1 MDKSDSRLHCEQIE
15 KLMKSGRYNDA
26 VYLVDK
32 VDWRKEDDIKRL
44 IQAAEAYRRTR
55 RYDDAVNIL
64 KMAHNKKP
72 NNKKIVYLLC
82 ETYFESKDVVTAQ
95 VYLDRYQSMTDKSDW
110 HYDALKYKRA
120 LAYDLPVMEKI
131 DILVELKKKEP
142 AAEQF
147 RFELAKLYN
156 QARQYAE
163 CAAECDEL
171 VLLFGDDGKYARK
184 ALELKK
190 GCVPL
195 TDEQEALLRRLSL
208 GINNREET
216 GNSNNVKL
224 MNTMDMSALNLESS
238 LARDIQTLKSEDG
251 VPVQK
256 KKKPEFHTKSL
267 EQTVPPSSQEVFF
280 SDKTSDI
287 SFTQYDMPQS
297 DPDMHEVKPPK
308 RERNSELEKM
318 GDHLYSEP
326 DGQIAFNDMAFD
338 DEDPSQVPG
347 QITMDDL
354 LSDWSKIKERN
365 TENLRKSIHADVV
378 EQTGKIFEKKK
389 EETAEEETEEEP
401 GSIWKEVADL
411 QDEFSDVSEE
421 SLATIISEAKSEF
434 SEENE
439 EALTETEGVTKEET
453 LEEIPGEAAE
463 DSFEEKP
470 EEAEEEAEEEIPA
483 EADEEI
489 AEEAAEDIA
498 DEDTIEEA
506 AEEEE
511 SEEEPEESDTIPF
524 TEDIS
529 EEAAAINSE
538 PSADATKVIPEIKEE
553 MLSKSRDEEDEED
566 EEESEAEEGEES
578 EDKED
583 SYDEE
588 EDEKEEEG
596 IKDLSPEE
604 RKLFSQFL
612 HPRSMRTQIA
622 NALENISLAAYVG
635 NVIITTDNTE
645 SGFAL
650 AKAIVKFVKFADV
663 NFSGAMSRISAV
675 DFNVKNVAEILDRLN
690 NGALVITDANRLSNN
705 ALIKLT
711 QGINQEER
719 GILIFLVDTRAEIK
733 KLVNRQR
740 TLTDY
745 FNIKIDVI
753 AMSEAAL
760 VDYGMKYAN
769 NLGYSI
775 DDGFANMAFH
785 KRVREA
791 QAGNHTVTIA
801 EVKGIVDEAIENNKK
816 RRISNVFRK
825 MSKNYVDENGMVM
838 LREKDFD

>member
-15 KLMKSGRYNDA
+15 KLMKAGRYNDA

-32 VDWRKEDDIKRL
+32 VDWRKEEDIKRL

-95 VYLDRYQSMTDKSDW
+95 VYLDRYQSMTDRSDW

-120 LAYDLPVMEKI
+120 LAYDLPVTEKI

-147 RFELAKLYN
+147 RYELAKLYN

-171 VLLFGDDGKYARK
+171 ILLFGEDGKYAK
-184 ALELKK
+184 KSLELKRS
-190 GCVPL
+190 CVPL
-195 TDEQEALLRRLSL
+195 TEEQELLLRKLSL
-208 GINNREET
+208 GINDQET
-216 GNSNNVKL
+216 SENTGNVKL
-224 MNTMDMSALNLESS
+224 MNTMDMSALNLQNS
-238 LARDIQTLKSEDG
+238 LAKDIQTLKSEDD
-251 VPVQK
+251 VPVRRK
-256 KKKPEFHTKSL
+256 RPEFNTKSL
-267 EQTVPPSSQEVFF
+267 EQTVPPSTQEVFF
-280 SDKTSDI
+280 SDKTADI
-287 SFTQYDMPQS
+287 SFTQYDLPKSS
-297 DPDMHEVKPPK
+297 DPDMKEVKPPK
-308 RERNSELEKM
+308 KKRNPELEKM
-318 GDHLYSEP
+318 GESLYSDE
-326 DGQIAFNDMAFD
+326 DGQISFTDTSFD
-338 DEDPSQVPG
+338 DVEDDNIPG

-365 TENLRKSIHADVV
+365 TQNLRKSIHEDFV
-378 EQTGKIFEKKK
+378 ESTGKIFEKKK
-389 EETAEEETEEEP
+389 ETEEEPEEEP

-411 QDEFSDVSEE
+411 EDEFSEMSQE
-421 SLATIISEAKSEF
+421 SIDAMISEAKSEMPEVEF
-434 SEENE
+434 DEKP
-439 EALTETEGVTKEET
+439 ALEPEKEEV
-453 LEEIPGEAAE
+453 EFAE
-463 DSFEEKP
+463 LS
-470 EEAEEEAEEEIPA
+470 EEEAVEAVENTAEEPEA
-483 EADEEI
+483 LAAEEADEI
-489 AEEAAEDIA
+489 AE
-498 DEDTIEEA
+498 EEA
-506 AEEEE
+506 AEESDVLEF
-511 SEEEPEESDTIPF
+511 SEEVVDAEEEVVASPEETVDG
-524 TEDIS
+524 
-529 EEAAAINSE
+529 
-538 PSADATKVIPEIKEE
+538 ATKIIPEIKEE
-553 MLSKSRDEEDEED
+553 MLAAPVREEKTAEAEK
-566 EEESEAEEGEES
+566 EVSEEAEETEE
-578 EDKED
+578 EAEKED
-583 SYDEE
+583 TYDEE
-588 EDEKEEEG
+588 EDEKETEG
-596 IKDLSPEE
+596 VKDLSPEE

-635 NVIITTDNTE
+635 NVLITTDNTE

-650 AKAIVKFVKFADV
+650 AKSIVKFVKFADV
-663 NFSGAMSRISAV
+663 NFSGAMSRIDAT
-675 DFNVKNVAEILDRLN
+675 DFNVKNIPEIFDRLN
-690 NGALVITDANRLSNN
+690 NGALVITDANKLSNN
-705 ALIKLT
+705 ALIKMT

-791 QAGNHTVTIA
+791 QAGNHSVTIA
-801 EVKGIVDEAIENNKK
+801 EVKEIVDEAIENNKK
-816 RRISNVFRK
+816 RRVSNLFRK
-825 MSKNYVDENGMVM
+825 MSNNLIDENGMVM

>member
-15 KLMKSGRYNDA
+15 KLMKAGRYNDA

-32 VDWRKEDDIKRL
+32 VDWRKEEDIKRL

-95 VYLDRYQSMTDKSDW
+95 VYLDRYQSMTDRSDW

-120 LAYDLPVMEKI
+120 LAYDLPVTEKI
-131 DILVELKKKEP
+131 DILVDLKKKEP

-147 RFELAKLYN
+147 RYELAKLYN

-171 VLLFGDDGKYARK
+171 VLLFGDDGKYAK
-184 ALELKK
+184 KSLELKRS
-190 GCVPL
+190 CVPL
-195 TDEQEALLRRLSL
+195 TEEQELLLRKLSL
-208 GINNREET
+208 GIGDGESSESS
-216 GNSNNVKL
+216 GNVKL
-224 MNTMDMSALNLESS
+224 MNTMDMSALNLQNN
-238 LARDIQTLKSEDG
+238 LAKDIQTLKSEDD
-251 VPVQK
+251 VPVRRK
-256 KKKPEFHTKSL
+256 RPEFNTKSL
-267 EQTVPPSSQEVFF
+267 EQTVPPSMQEVFF
-280 SDKTSDI
+280 SDKTADI
-287 SFTQYDMPQS
+287 SFTQYDMPTS
-297 DPDMHEVKPPK
+297 ADPDMKEVKPPK
-308 RERNSELEKM
+308 KKRNPELEKM
-318 GDHLYSEP
+318 GDRLYKDE
-326 DGQIAFNDMAFD
+326 DGQVSFSDASFD
-338 DEDPSQVPG
+338 DYEDETIPG

-365 TENLRKSIHADVV
+365 TQNLRKSIHEDFI
-378 EQTGKIFEKKK
+378 ESTGKIFEKKK
-389 EETAEEETEEEP
+389 EVEEEPEEEP

-411 QDEFSDVSEE
+411 DDEFAEMSQESIEE
-421 SLATIISEAKSEF
+421 MISEAKSEMPEVILNEKPA
-434 SEENE
+434 EEPETDEPEFAEIEAE
-439 EALTETEGVTKEET
+439 EAVAAVVEE
-453 LEEIPGEAAE
+453 A
-463 DSFEEKP
+463 S
-470 EEAEEEAEEEIPA
+470 EEAEEVVDETAEEAEEVAEGDEI
-483 EADEEI
+483 EFSEEVV
-489 AEEAAEDIA
+489 D
-498 DEDTIEEA
+498 
-506 AEEEE
+506 AEEEVVA
-511 SEEEPEESDTIPF
+511 SPEETVDG
-524 TEDIS
+524 
-529 EEAAAINSE
+529 
-538 PSADATKVIPEIKEE
+538 ATKIIPEIKEE
-553 MLSKSRDEEDEED
+553 MLAAPVQEEKAAKAEKEEVS
-566 EEESEAEEGEES
+566 EEAEEETE
-578 EDKED
+578 KED
-583 SYDEE
+583 TYDEE
-588 EDEKEEEG
+588 EDEKETEG
-596 IKDLSPEE
+596 VKDLSPEE

-635 NVIITTDNTE
+635 NVLITTDNTE

-650 AKAIVKFVKFADV
+650 AKSIVKFVKFADV
-663 NFSGAMSRISAV
+663 NFSGAMSRIDAT
-675 DFNVKNVAEILDRLN
+675 DFNVKNIPEILDRLN
-690 NGALVITDANRLSNN
+690 NGALVITDANKLSNN

-791 QAGNHTVTIA
+791 QAGNHSVTIA
-801 EVKGIVDEAIENNKK
+801 EVKEIVDEAIENNKK
-816 RRISNVFRK
+816 RRVSNLFRK
-825 MSKNYVDENGMVM
+825 MSNNLIDENGMVM

>member
-15 KLMKSGRYNDA
+15 KLMKAGRYNDA

-32 VDWRKEDDIKRL
+32 VDWRKEEDIKRL

-95 VYLDRYQSMTDKSDW
+95 VYLDRYQSMTDRSDW

-120 LAYDLPVMEKI
+120 LAYDLPVTEKI
-131 DILVELKKKEP
+131 DILVDLKKKEP

-147 RFELAKLYN
+147 RYELAKLYN

-171 VLLFGDDGKYARK
+171 VLLFGDDGKYAK
-184 ALELKK
+184 KSLELKRS
-190 GCVPL
+190 CVPL
-195 TDEQEALLRRLSL
+195 TEEQELLLRKLSL
-208 GINNREET
+208 GINDQET
-216 GNSNNVKL
+216 TENTGNVKL
-224 MNTMDMSALNLESS
+224 MNTMDMSALNLQNS
-238 LARDIQTLKSEDG
+238 LAKDIQTLKSEDD
-251 VPVQK
+251 VPVRRK
-256 KKKPEFHTKSL
+256 RPEFNTKSL
-267 EQTVPPSSQEVFF
+267 EQTVPPSTQEVFF
-280 SDKTSDI
+280 SDKTADI
-287 SFTQYDMPQS
+287 SFTQYDLPKSS
-297 DPDMHEVKPPK
+297 DPDMKEVKPPK
-308 RERNSELEKM
+308 KKRNPELEKM
-318 GDHLYSEP
+318 GDHLYSDE
-326 DGQIAFNDMAFD
+326 DGQVSFTDASFD
-338 DEDPSQVPG
+338 DIEDDNIPG

-354 LSDWSKIKERN
+354 LSDWSKIKEKN
-365 TENLRKSIHADVV
+365 TQNLRKSIHEDFV
-378 EQTGKIFEKKK
+378 ESTGKIFEKKK
-389 EETAEEETEEEP
+389 EVEEEPEEEP

-411 QDEFSDVSEE
+411 EDEFSEMSQE
-421 SLATIISEAKSEF
+421 SIEAMISEAKSEMPEVEF
-434 SEENE
+434 DEKPAIEPETDEPEFEEINAE
-439 EALTETEGVTKEET
+439 EAAQAVGETAET
-453 LEEIPGEAAE
+453 AEATEAA
-463 DSFEEKP
+463 
-470 EEAEEEAEEEIPA
+470 
-483 EADEEI
+483 EEI
-489 AEEAAEDIA
+489 AEEAAEETEEVA
-498 DEDTIEEA
+498 EEA
-506 AEEEE
+506 AEESDVLEF
-511 SEEEPEESDTIPF
+511 SEEVVDEEEEIVASPEETVDG
-524 TEDIS
+524 
-529 EEAAAINSE
+529 
-538 PSADATKVIPEIKEE
+538 ATKIIPEIKEE
-553 MLSKSRDEEDEED
+553 MLASAKEEKAEKAVEETS
-566 EEESEAEEGEES
+566 EEETE
-578 EDKED
+578 KED

-588 EDEKEEEG
+588 EDEKETEG
-596 IKDLSPEE
+596 VKDLSPEE

-635 NVIITTDNTE
+635 NVLITTDNTE

-650 AKAIVKFVKFADV
+650 AKSIVKFVKFADV
-663 NFSGAMSRISAV
+663 NFSGAMSRIDAT
-675 DFNVKNVAEILDRLN
+675 DFNVKNIPEILDRLN
-690 NGALVITDANRLSNN
+690 NGALVITDANKLSNN

-745 FNIKIDVI
+745 FNIKIDII

-791 QAGNHTVTIA
+791 QAGNHSVTIA
-801 EVKGIVDEAIENNKK
+801 EVKEIVDEAIEYNKK
-816 RRISNVFRK
+816 RRVSNLFRK
-825 MSKNYVDENGMVM
+825 MSNNLIDENGMIM

>member
-15 KLMKSGRYNDA
+15 KLMKAGRYNDA

-32 VDWRKEDDIKRL
+32 VDWRKEEDIKRL

-95 VYLDRYQSMTDKSDW
+95 VYLDRYQSMTDRSDW

-120 LAYDLPVMEKI
+120 LAYDLPVTEKI

-147 RFELAKLYN
+147 RYELAKLYN

-171 VLLFGDDGKYARK
+171 VLLFGDDGKYAK
-184 ALELKK
+184 KSLELKRS
-190 GCVPL
+190 CVPL
-195 TDEQEALLRRLSL
+195 TEEQELLLRKLSL
-208 GINNREET
+208 GINDQET
-216 GNSNNVKL
+216 TENTGNVKL
-224 MNTMDMSALNLESS
+224 MNTMDMSALNLQNS
-238 LARDIQTLKSEDG
+238 LAKDIQTLKSEDD
-251 VPVQK
+251 VPVRRK
-256 KKKPEFHTKSL
+256 RPEFNTKSL
-267 EQTVPPSSQEVFF
+267 EQTVPPSTQEVFF
-280 SDKTSDI
+280 SDKTADI
-287 SFTQYDMPQS
+287 SFTQYDLPKSS
-297 DPDMHEVKPPK
+297 DPDMKEVKPPK
-308 RERNSELEKM
+308 KKRNPELEKM
-318 GDHLYSEP
+318 GDHLYSDE
-326 DGQIAFNDMAFD
+326 DGQVSFTDASFD
-338 DEDPSQVPG
+338 DIEDDNIPG

-354 LSDWSKIKERN
+354 LSDWSKIKEKN
-365 TENLRKSIHADVV
+365 TQNLRKSIHEDFV
-378 EQTGKIFEKKK
+378 ESTGKIFEKKK
-389 EETAEEETEEEP
+389 EVEEEPEEEP

-411 QDEFSDVSEE
+411 EDEFSEMSQE
-421 SLATIISEAKSEF
+421 SIEAMISEAKSEMPEVEF
-434 SEENE
+434 DEKPAIEP
-439 EALTETEGVTKEET
+439 ETEESETEEPEFAELNAEDAVIEAVEET
-453 LEEIPGEAAE
+453 A
-463 DSFEEKP
+463 
-470 EEAEEEAEEEIPA
+470 EAEEVAESAEEVE
-483 EADEEI
+483 EATEEAEEI
-489 AEEAAEDIA
+489 AEEVAE
-498 DEDTIEEA
+498 EEA
-506 AEEEE
+506 AEESDVLEFTEE
-511 SEEEPEESDTIPF
+511 VVDEEEEIAASPEESVDG
-524 TEDIS
+524 
-529 EEAAAINSE
+529 
-538 PSADATKVIPEIKEE
+538 ATKVIPEIKEE
-553 MLSKSRDEEDEED
+553 MLTTPAKEEKAETTEEETSEED
-566 EEESEAEEGEES
+566 SE
-578 EDKED
+578 KED

-588 EDEKEEEG
+588 EDEKETEG
-596 IKDLSPEE
+596 VKDLSPEE

-635 NVIITTDNTE
+635 NVLITTDNTE

-650 AKAIVKFVKFADV
+650 AKSIVKFVKFADV
-663 NFSGAMSRISAV
+663 NFSGAMSRIDAT
-675 DFNVKNVAEILDRLN
+675 DFNVKNIPEIFDRLN
-690 NGALVITDANRLSNN
+690 NGALVITDANKLSNN

-745 FNIKIDVI
+745 FNIKIDII

-791 QAGNHTVTIA
+791 QAGNHSVTIA
-801 EVKGIVDEAIENNKK
+801 EVKEIVDEAIENNKK
-816 RRISNVFRK
+816 RRVSNLFRK
-825 MSKNYVDENGMVM
+825 MSNNLIDENGMIM

>member
-15 KLMKSGRYNDA
+15 KLMKAGRYNDA

-32 VDWRKEDDIKRL
+32 VDWRKEEDIKRL

-95 VYLDRYQSMTDKSDW
+95 VYLDRYQSMTDRSDW

-120 LAYDLPVMEKI
+120 LAYDLPVTEKI
-131 DILVELKKKEP
+131 DILVDLKKKEP

-147 RFELAKLYN
+147 RYELAKLYN

-171 VLLFGDDGKYARK
+171 ILLFGDDGKYAK
-184 ALELKK
+184 KSLELKRS
-190 GCVPL
+190 CVPL
-195 TDEQEALLRRLSL
+195 TEEQELLLRKLSL
-208 GINNREET
+208 GINDGEASDSS
-216 GNSNNVKL
+216 GNVKL
-224 MNTMDMSALNLESS
+224 MNTMDMSALNLQNN
-238 LARDIQTLKSEDG
+238 LAKDIQTLKSEDD
-251 VPVQK
+251 VPVRRK
-256 KKKPEFHTKSL
+256 RPEFNTKSL
-267 EQTVPPSSQEVFF
+267 EQTVPPSTQEVFF
-280 SDKTSDI
+280 SDKTADI
-287 SFTQYDMPQS
+287 SFTQYDLPKSS
-297 DPDMHEVKPPK
+297 DPDMQEVKPPK
-308 RERNSELEKM
+308 KRNPELEKM
-318 GDHLYSEP
+318 GDRLYKDE
-326 DGQIAFNDMAFD
+326 DGQVSFTDASYD
-338 DEDPSQVPG
+338 DFEDDKVPG

-365 TENLRKSIHADVV
+365 TQNLRKSIHEDFV
-378 EQTGKIFEKKK
+378 ESTGKIFEKKK
-389 EETAEEETEEEP
+389 EEAEEEAEEEP

-411 QDEFSDVSEE
+411 EDEFSEMSQESIEE
-421 SLATIISEAKSEF
+421 MISEAKSEMPEVILNEKPAYEPETEVPEF
-434 SEENE
+434 EEIEAE
-439 EALTETEGVTKEET
+439 EAVSAVAEESAAEA
-453 LEEIPGEAAE
+453 EEFFEEAAE
-463 DSFEEKP
+463 EYE
-470 EEAEEEAEEEIPA
+470 EEAEEEA
-483 EADEEI
+483 
-489 AEEAAEDIA
+489 
-498 DEDTIEEA
+498 
-506 AEEEE
+506 
-511 SEEEPEESDTIPF
+511 SPEEFAD
-524 TEDIS
+524 
-529 EEAAAINSE
+529 
-538 PSADATKVIPEIKEE
+538 DATKVIPEIKEE
-553 MLSKSRDEEDEED
+553 MLAASVKEEKAAKAVKE
-566 EEESEAEEGEES
+566 EAEEEADEEP
-578 EDKED
+578 EKED
-583 SYDEE
+583 TYDEE
-588 EDEKEEEG
+588 EDEKEAEG
-596 IKDLSPEE
+596 VKDLSPEE

-635 NVIITTDNTE
+635 NVLITTDNTE

-650 AKAIVKFVKFADV
+650 AKSIVKFVKFADV
-663 NFSGAMSRISAV
+663 NFSGAMSRIDAT
-675 DFNVKNVAEILDRLN
+675 DFNVKNIPEILNRLN
-690 NGALVITDANRLSNN
+690 NGALVITDANKLSNN

-745 FNIKIDVI
+745 FNIKIDII
-753 AMSEAAL
+753 AMSESAL

-791 QAGNHTVTIA
+791 QAGNHSVTIG
-801 EVKGIVDEAIENNKK
+801 EVKEIVDEAIENNKK
-816 RRISNVFRK
+816 RRVSNLFRK
-825 MSKNYVDENGMVM
+825 MSNNLIDENGMVM

>member
-15 KLMKSGRYNDA
+15 KLMKAGRYNDA

-95 VYLDRYQSMTDKSDW
+95 VYLDRYQSMTDRSDW

-120 LAYDLPVMEKI
+120 LAYDLPVTEKI
-131 DILVELKKKEP
+131 DILVDLKKKEP

-147 RFELAKLYN
+147 RYELAKLYH

-171 VLLFGDDGKYARK
+171 VLLFGDDGKYAK
-184 ALELKK
+184 KSLELKRS
-190 GCVPL
+190 CVPL
-195 TDEQEALLRRLSL
+195 TEEQELLLRKLSL
-208 GINNREET
+208 GLGEQET
-216 GNSNNVKL
+216 SENTGNVKL
-224 MNTMDMSALNLESS
+224 MNTMDMSALNLQNS
-238 LARDIQTLKSEDG
+238 LAKDIQTLKSEDD
-251 VPVQK
+251 VPVRRK
-256 KKKPEFHTKSL
+256 RPEFNTKSL
-267 EQTVPPSSQEVFF
+267 EQTVPPSTQEVFF
-280 SDKTSDI
+280 SDKTADI
-287 SFTQYDMPQS
+287 SFTQYDLPKSS
-297 DPDMHEVKPPK
+297 DPDMKEVKPPK
-308 RERNSELEKM
+308 KKRNPELEKM
-318 GDHLYSEP
+318 GESLYSDE
-326 DGQIAFNDMAFD
+326 DGQISFTDASFD
-338 DEDPSQVPG
+338 DAEDDNIPG

-365 TENLRKSIHADVV
+365 TQNLRKSIHEDFV
-378 EQTGKIFEKKK
+378 ESTGKIFEKKK
-389 EETAEEETEEEP
+389 EVEEEPEEEP

-411 QDEFSDVSEE
+411 EDEFSEMSQE
-421 SLATIISEAKSEF
+421 SIDAMISEAKSEMPEVEL
-434 SEENE
+434 SEKP
-439 EALTETEGVTKEET
+439 ALEPETEEPEFA
-453 LEEIPGEAAE
+453 EIN
-463 DSFEEKP
+463 
-470 EEAEEEAEEEIPA
+470 
-483 EADEEI
+483 
-489 AEEAAEDIA
+489 AEEAIEAVENVTEEPAAVTEEASETVDEIEEES
-498 DEDTIEEA
+498 EDTEA
-506 AEEEE
+506 AEEDVLEFNEE
-511 SEEEPEESDTIPF
+511 VVDAKEEIEASPEETVDG
-524 TEDIS
+524 
-529 EEAAAINSE
+529 
-538 PSADATKVIPEIKEE
+538 ATKVMPEIKAE
-553 MLSKSRDEEDEED
+553 MLAASQAEEKAEEVSEETS
-566 EEESEAEEGEES
+566 EEESE
-578 EDKED
+578 KED
-583 SYDEE
+583 TYDEE
-588 EDEKEEEG
+588 EDEKETEG
-596 IKDLSPEE
+596 VKDLSPEE

-635 NVIITTDNTE
+635 NVLITTDNTE

-663 NFSGAMSRISAV
+663 NFSGAMSRIDAT
-675 DFNVKNVAEILDRLN
+675 DFNVKNIPEIFDRLN
-690 NGALVITDANRLSNN
+690 NGALVITDANKLSNN
-705 ALIKLT
+705 ALIKMT

-791 QAGNHTVTIA
+791 QAGNHSVTIA
-801 EVKGIVDEAIENNKK
+801 EVKEIVDEAIENNKK
-816 RRISNVFRK
+816 RRVSNLFRK
-825 MSKNYVDENGMVM
+825 MSNNLIDENGMVM

>member
-15 KLMKSGRYNDA
+15 KFMRSGRYTDA
-26 VYLVDK
+26 VYLADK

-44 IQAAEAYRRTR
+44 IQAAEAYRRSR

-72 NNKKIVYLLC
+72 NNKKVVYLLC

-120 LAYDLPVMEKI
+120 LAYDLPVTEKI
-131 DILVELKKKEP
+131 DIIVDLKRKEP

-163 CAAECDEL
+163 CGAECDEL

-190 GCVPL
+190 SCIPL
-195 TDEQEALLRRLSL
+195 TAEQESLLRRLSL
-208 GINNREET
+208 GVRDDEENT
-216 GNSNNVKL
+216 GNGNVKI
-224 MNTMDMSALNLESS
+224 MNTMDMSTLNLESS
-238 LARDIQTLKSEDG
+238 LAKDIQTLKSEEDA
-251 VPVQK
+251 PVK
-256 KKKPEFHTKSL
+256 RKRKEFHTKSL
-267 EQTVPPSSQEVFF
+267 EQTIPPSTQEIFF
-280 SDKTSDI
+280 SDKTEDI
-287 SFTQYDMPQS
+287 SFTQYDISTSKAADIREVQS
-297 DPDMHEVKPPK
+297 PK
-308 RERNSELEKM
+308 KKRNPELEEM
-318 GDHLYSEP
+318 GEHLYSKS
-326 DGQIAFNDMAFD
+326 DGQISFSDTVI
-338 DEDPSQVPG
+338 DESEDKQAPG

-365 TENLRKSIHADVV
+365 TQNLRKSIHADVV

-389 EETAEEETEEEP
+389 EDTYEEPEEEP
-401 GSIWKEVADL
+401 GSIWKEVAELD
-411 QDEFSDVSEE
+411 DEFDEEEPETVEEVSEE
-421 SLATIISEAKSEF
+421 NIQSTISDTQDI
-434 SEENE
+434 
-439 EALTETEGVTKEET
+439 
-453 LEEIPGEAAE
+453 
-463 DSFEEKP
+463 
-470 EEAEEEAEEEIPA
+470 EEAEAVIE
-483 EADEEI
+483 DEE
-489 AEEAAEDIA
+489 
-498 DEDTIEEA
+498 TEEA
-506 AEEEE
+506 AEETEEENIEDTEEAEDIEDTEDVLNEEASDETATEEENLENSDFAGETKVIPDINEILEESDSDANENAENSDINNGQEENKENEE
-511 SEEEPEESDTIPF
+511 SEEGN
-524 TEDIS
+524 
-529 EEAAAINSE
+529 A
-538 PSADATKVIPEIKEE
+538 
-553 MLSKSRDEEDEED
+553 
-566 EEESEAEEGEES
+566 
-578 EDKED
+578 

-596 IKDLSPEE
+596 VKDLSPEE

-635 NVIITTDNTE
+635 NVIITTDNTD

-650 AKAIVKFVKFADV
+650 AKSIVKFVKFADV
-663 NFSGAMSRISAV
+663 NFSGAMSSISAN
-675 DFNVKNVAEILDRLN
+675 DFNNKNVIEVLDRLN
-690 NGALVITDANRLSNN
+690 NGALVITEANKLSNN

-719 GILIFLVDTRAEIK
+719 GILLFLIDSRAEIK

-745 FNIKIDVI
+745 FNIKIDII

-775 DDGFANMAFH
+775 DEGFANMAFH

-801 EVKGIVDEAIENNKK
+801 EVKEIVDEAIDNNKG
-816 RRISNVFRK
+816 RRVSNLFRK
-825 MSKNYVDENGMVM
+825 MSKNLSDENGMIM
-838 LREKDFD
+838 LREKDFE

>member
-1 MDKSDSRLHCEQIE
+1 MVVLDKSDSRLHCEQIE
-15 KLMKSGRYNDA
+15 KVMRAGRYTDA
-26 VYLVDK
+26 VYLADK
-32 VDWRKEDDIKRL
+32 VDWRKEEDIKRL
-44 IQAAEAYRRTR
+44 IQAAEAYRRSR

-72 NNKKIVYLLC
+72 NNKKVVYLLC

-120 LAYDLPVMEKI
+120 LAYDLPVTEKI
-131 DILVELKKKEP
+131 DILVELKRKEP

-163 CAAECDEL
+163 CGAECDEL
-171 VLLFGDDGKYARK
+171 ILLFGDDGKFAKK

-190 GCVPL
+190 TCLPL
-195 TDEQEALLRRLSL
+195 TSDQESLLRKLSL
-208 GINNREET
+208 GVRDDEGNT
-216 GNSNNVKL
+216 GNGNVKM
-224 MNTMDMSALNLESS
+224 MNTMDMSVLNLESS
-238 LARDIQTLKSEDG
+238 LAKDIQNLKSEED
-251 VPVQK
+251 VPVKRK
-256 KKKPEFHTKSL
+256 KAEFHTKSL
-267 EQTVPPSSQEVFF
+267 EQTIPPSTQEIFF
-280 SDKTSDI
+280 SDKTEDI
-287 SFTQYDMPQS
+287 SFTQYDIS
-297 DPDMHEVKPPK
+297 TSKAADIREVKSPVKKK
-308 RERNSELEKM
+308 RNPELEEM
-318 GDHLYSEP
+318 GEHLYSKS
-326 DGQIAFNDMAFD
+326 DGQISFSDTAV
-338 DEDPSQVPG
+338 DESEDKQAPG

-365 TENLRKSIHADVV
+365 TQNLKKSIHADVV

-389 EETAEEETEEEP
+389 EDTYEEPEEEP

-411 QDEFSDVSEE
+411 SDEFD
-421 SLATIISEAKSEF
+421 
-434 SEENE
+434 EEN
-439 EALTETEGVTKEET
+439 TE
-453 LEEIPGEAAE
+453 I
-463 DSFEEKP
+463 
-470 EEAEEEAEEEIPA
+470 EEEAAEIPA
-483 EADEEI
+483 EETVAEEVAEAAVTEEAEVIPESIEEI
-489 AEEAAEDIA
+489 L
-498 DEDTIEEA
+498 DTP
-506 AEEEE
+506 
-511 SEEEPEESDTIPF
+511 EEEPGAEE
-524 TEDIS
+524 TEEKA
-529 EEAAAINSE
+529 EEIE
-538 PSADATKVIPEIKEE
+538 GATKVIPD
-553 MLSKSRDEEDEED
+553 LSKEITEESASDVNESTEKSDITEGQEESK
-566 EEESEAEEGEES
+566 ETEESEEGS
-578 EDKED
+578 D

-596 IKDLSPEE
+596 VKDLSPEE

-635 NVIITTDNTE
+635 NVIITTDNAD

-650 AKAIVKFVKFADV
+650 AKSIVKFVKFADV
-663 NFSGAMSRISAV
+663 NFSGAMSSISAT
-675 DFNVKNVAEILDRLN
+675 DFNNKNVIDILDRLS
-690 NGALVITDANRLSNN
+690 NGALVITEANKLSNN

-719 GILIFLVDTRAEIK
+719 GILIFLIDSRAEIK
-733 KLVNRQR
+733 KLVSRQR

-775 DDGFANMAFH
+775 DEGFANMAFH

-801 EVKGIVDEAIENNKK
+801 EVKQIVDEAIDNNKG
-816 RRISNVFRK
+816 RRVSNLFRK
-825 MSKNYVDENGMVM
+825 MSKNLSDENGMIM
-838 LREKDFD
+838 LREKDFE

>member
-1 MDKSDSRLHCEQIE
+1 VVVLDKSDSRLHCEQIE
-15 KLMKSGRYNDA
+15 KLMKAGRYNDA

-95 VYLDRYQSMTDKSDW
+95 VYLDRYQSMTDRSDW

-120 LAYDLPVMEKI
+120 LAYDLPVTEKI
-131 DILVELKKKEP
+131 DILVDLKKKEP

-147 RFELAKLYN
+147 RYELAKLYN

-171 VLLFGDDGKYARK
+171 ILLFGDDGKYAK
-184 ALELKK
+184 KSLELKRS
-190 GCVPL
+190 CVPL
-195 TDEQEALLRRLSL
+195 TEEQELLLRKLSL
-208 GINNREET
+208 GIGEQET
-216 GNSNNVKL
+216 SGSAGNVKL
-224 MNTMDMSALNLESS
+224 MNTMDMSALNLQNS
-238 LARDIQTLKSEDG
+238 LAKDIQTLKSEDD
-251 VPVQK
+251 VPVRRK
-256 KKKPEFHTKSL
+256 RPEFNTKSL
-267 EQTVPPSSQEVFF
+267 EQTVPPSMQEIFF

-287 SFTQYDMPQS
+287 SFTQYDLPKSS
-297 DPDMHEVKPPK
+297 DPDMKEVKPPK
-308 RERNSELEKM
+308 KKRNPELEKM
-318 GDHLYSEP
+318 GESLYSDE
-326 DGQIAFNDMAFD
+326 DGQVSFTDASFD
-338 DEDPSQVPG
+338 DYEDDSIPG

-365 TENLRKSIHADVV
+365 TKNLRKSIHEDFV
-378 EQTGKIFEKKK
+378 ESTGKIFEKKK
-389 EETAEEETEEEP
+389 EVPEEVEEEP

-411 QDEFSDVSEE
+411 EDEFSEMSQESIEE
-421 SLATIISEAKSEF
+421 MISEAKSEMPEVEINEKPDLEPESEEVVFAELNVEEAPEEKAEEISDEEIVNDEAEVSEEGTEETVENDAFEF
-434 SEENE
+434 SEEVVDVE
-439 EALTETEGVTKEET
+439 EKIEASPEET
-453 LEEIPGEAAE
+453 VDG
-463 DSFEEKP
+463 
-470 EEAEEEAEEEIPA
+470 
-483 EADEEI
+483 
-489 AEEAAEDIA
+489 
-498 DEDTIEEA
+498 
-506 AEEEE
+506 
-511 SEEEPEESDTIPF
+511 
-524 TEDIS
+524 
-529 EEAAAINSE
+529 
-538 PSADATKVIPEIKEE
+538 ATKVMPEIKEE
-553 MLSKSRDEEDEED
+553 MLATPVKEENAAGAEKEVLEETEET
-566 EEESEAEEGEES
+566 EEEGA
-578 EDKED
+578 KED
-583 SYDEE
+583 TYDEE
-588 EDEKEEEG
+588 EDAKEAEG
-596 IKDLSPEE
+596 VKDLSPEE

-635 NVIITTDNTE
+635 NVLITTDNTE

-650 AKAIVKFVKFADV
+650 AKSIVKFVKFADV
-663 NFSGAMSRISAV
+663 NFSGAMSRIDAT
-675 DFNVKNVAEILDRLN
+675 DFNVKNIPEILDKLN
-690 NGALVITDANRLSNN
+690 NGALVITDANKLSNN

-791 QAGNHTVTIA
+791 QAGNHSVTIA
-801 EVKGIVDEAIENNKK
+801 EVKEIVDEAIENNKK
-816 RRISNVFRK
+816 RRVSNLFRK
-825 MSKNYVDENGMVM
+825 MSNNLIDENGMVM

>member
-1 MDKSDSRLHCEQIE
+1 LDKSDSRLHCEQIE
-15 KLMKSGRYNDA
+15 KLMKAGRYNDA

-95 VYLDRYQSMTDKSDW
+95 VYLDRYQSMTDRSDW

-120 LAYDLPVMEKI
+120 LAYDLPVTEKI
-131 DILVELKKKEP
+131 DILVDLKKKEP

-147 RFELAKLYN
+147 RYELAKLYN

-171 VLLFGDDGKYARK
+171 ILLFGDDGKYAK
-184 ALELKK
+184 KSLELKRS
-190 GCVPL
+190 CVPL
-195 TDEQEALLRRLSL
+195 TEEQELLLRKLSL
-208 GINNREET
+208 GIGEQET
-216 GNSNNVKL
+216 SGSAGNVKL
-224 MNTMDMSALNLESS
+224 MNTMDMSALNLQNS
-238 LARDIQTLKSEDG
+238 LAKDIQTLKSEDD
-251 VPVQK
+251 VPVRRK
-256 KKKPEFHTKSL
+256 RPEFNTKSL
-267 EQTVPPSSQEVFF
+267 EQTVPPSMQEIFF

-287 SFTQYDMPQS
+287 SFTQYDLPKSS
-297 DPDMHEVKPPK
+297 DPDMKEVKPPK
-308 RERNSELEKM
+308 KKRNPELEKM
-318 GDHLYSEP
+318 GESLYSDE
-326 DGQIAFNDMAFD
+326 DGQVSFTDASFD
-338 DEDPSQVPG
+338 DYEDDSIPG

-365 TENLRKSIHADVV
+365 TKNLRKSIHEDFV
-378 EQTGKIFEKKK
+378 ESTGKIFEKKK
-389 EETAEEETEEEP
+389 EVPEEVEEEP

-411 QDEFSDVSEE
+411 EDEFSEMSQESIEE
-421 SLATIISEAKSEF
+421 MISEAKSEMPEVEINEKPDLEPESEEVVFAELNVEEAPEEKAEEISDEEIVNDEAEVSEEGTEETVENDAFEF
-434 SEENE
+434 SEEVVDVE
-439 EALTETEGVTKEET
+439 EKIEASPEET
-453 LEEIPGEAAE
+453 VDG
-463 DSFEEKP
+463 
-470 EEAEEEAEEEIPA
+470 
-483 EADEEI
+483 
-489 AEEAAEDIA
+489 
-498 DEDTIEEA
+498 
-506 AEEEE
+506 
-511 SEEEPEESDTIPF
+511 
-524 TEDIS
+524 
-529 EEAAAINSE
+529 
-538 PSADATKVIPEIKEE
+538 ATKVMPEIKEE
-553 MLSKSRDEEDEED
+553 MLAAPVKEENAAGAEKEVLEETEET
-566 EEESEAEEGEES
+566 EEEGA
-578 EDKED
+578 KED
-583 SYDEE
+583 TYDEE
-588 EDEKEEEG
+588 EDAKEAEG
-596 IKDLSPEE
+596 VKDLSPEE

-635 NVIITTDNTE
+635 NVLITTDNTE

-650 AKAIVKFVKFADV
+650 AKSIVKFVKFADV
-663 NFSGAMSRISAV
+663 NFSGAMSRIDAT
-675 DFNVKNVAEILDRLN
+675 DFNVKNIPEILDKLN
-690 NGALVITDANRLSNN
+690 NGALVITDANKLSNN

-791 QAGNHTVTIA
+791 QAGNHSVTIA
-801 EVKGIVDEAIENNKK
+801 EVKEIVDEAIENNKK
-816 RRISNVFRK
+816 RRVSNLFRK
-825 MSKNYVDENGMVM
+825 MSNNLIDENGMVM

>member
-15 KLMKSGRYNDA
+15 KLMKAGRYNDA

-32 VDWRKEDDIKRL
+32 VDWRKEEDIKRL

-95 VYLDRYQSMTDKSDW
+95 VYLDRYQSMTDRSDW

-120 LAYDLPVMEKI
+120 LAYDLPVTEKI
-131 DILVELKKKEP
+131 DILVDLKKKEP

-147 RFELAKLYN
+147 RYELAKLYN

-171 VLLFGDDGKYARK
+171 VLLFGDDGKYAK
-184 ALELKK
+184 KSLELKRS
-190 GCVPL
+190 CVPL
-195 TDEQEALLRRLSL
+195 TEEQELLLRKLSL
-208 GINNREET
+208 GIGDGESSESS
-216 GNSNNVKL
+216 GNVKL
-224 MNTMDMSALNLESS
+224 MNTMDMSALNLQNN
-238 LARDIQTLKSEDG
+238 LAKDIQTLKSEDD
-251 VPVQK
+251 VPVRRK
-256 KKKPEFHTKSL
+256 RPEFNTKSL
-267 EQTVPPSSQEVFF
+267 EQTVPPSMQEVFF
-280 SDKTSDI
+280 SDKTADI
-287 SFTQYDMPQS
+287 SFTQYDMPTS
-297 DPDMHEVKPPK
+297 ADPDMKEVKPPK
-308 RERNSELEKM
+308 KKRNPELEKM
-318 GDHLYSEP
+318 GDRLYKDE
-326 DGQIAFNDMAFD
+326 DGQVSFSDASFD
-338 DEDPSQVPG
+338 DYEDDTIPG

-365 TENLRKSIHADVV
+365 TQNLRKSIHEDFI
-378 EQTGKIFEKKK
+378 ESTGKIFEKKK
-389 EETAEEETEEEP
+389 EVEEEPEEEP

-411 QDEFSDVSEE
+411 DDEFAEMSQESIEE
-421 SLATIISEAKSEF
+421 MISEAKSEMPEVILNEKPA
-434 SEENE
+434 EEPETDEPEFAEIEAE
-439 EALTETEGVTKEET
+439 EAVAAVVEES
-453 LEEIPGEAAE
+453 A
-463 DSFEEKP
+463 
-470 EEAEEEAEEEIPA
+470 EEAEEVVEETAEEAEEVA
-483 EADEEI
+483 EGEEVV
-489 AEEAAEDIA
+489 D
-498 DEDTIEEA
+498 

-511 SEEEPEESDTIPF
+511 IVASPEETVDG
-524 TEDIS
+524 
-529 EEAAAINSE
+529 
-538 PSADATKVIPEIKEE
+538 ATKVIPEIKEE
-553 MLSKSRDEEDEED
+553 MLAAPVKEEKAAKAEKEEVS
-566 EEESEAEEGEES
+566 EEAEEETE
-578 EDKED
+578 KED
-583 SYDEE
+583 TYDEE
-588 EDEKEEEG
+588 EDEKETEG
-596 IKDLSPEE
+596 VKDLSPEE

-635 NVIITTDNTE
+635 NVLITTDNTE

-650 AKAIVKFVKFADV
+650 AKSIVKFVKFADV
-663 NFSGAMSRISAV
+663 NFSGAMSRIDAT
-675 DFNVKNVAEILDRLN
+675 DFNVKNIPEILDRLN
-690 NGALVITDANRLSNN
+690 NGALVITDANKLSNN

-791 QAGNHTVTIA
+791 QAGNHSVTIA
-801 EVKGIVDEAIENNKK
+801 EVKEIVDEAIENNKK
-816 RRISNVFRK
+816 RRVSNLFRK
-825 MSKNYVDENGMVM
+825 MSNNLIDENGMVM

>member
-1 MDKSDSRLHCEQIE
+1 MVVLDKSDSRLHCEQIE
-15 KLMKSGRYNDA
+15 KFMRAGRYTDA
-26 VYLVDK
+26 VYLADK
-32 VDWRKEDDIKRL
+32 VDWRKEEDIKRL
-44 IQAAEAYRRTR
+44 IQAAEAYRRSR

-72 NNKKIVYLLC
+72 NNKKVVYLLC

-120 LAYDLPVMEKI
+120 LAYDLPVTEKI
-131 DILVELKKKEP
+131 DILVELKRKEP

-163 CAAECDEL
+163 CGAECDEL
-171 VLLFGDDGKYARK
+171 ILLFGDDGKFAKK

-190 GCVPL
+190 TCLPL
-195 TDEQEALLRRLSL
+195 TSDQESLLRKLNL
-208 GINNREET
+208 GVRDDEGNT
-216 GNSNNVKL
+216 GNGNVKM
-224 MNTMDMSALNLESS
+224 MNTMDMSVLNLESS
-238 LARDIQTLKSEDG
+238 LAKDIQNLKSEED
-251 VPVQK
+251 VPVKRK
-256 KKKPEFHTKSL
+256 KAEFHTKSL
-267 EQTVPPSSQEVFF
+267 EQTIPPSTQEIFF
-280 SDKTSDI
+280 SDKTEDI
-287 SFTQYDMPQS
+287 SFTQYDIS
-297 DPDMHEVKPPK
+297 TSKAADIREVKSPVKKK
-308 RERNSELEKM
+308 RNPELEEM
-318 GDHLYSEP
+318 GEHLYSKS
-326 DGQIAFNDMAFD
+326 DGQISFSDTAV
-338 DEDPSQVPG
+338 DESEDKQAPG

-365 TENLRKSIHADVV
+365 TQNLKKSIHADVV

-389 EETAEEETEEEP
+389 EDTYEEPEEEP

-411 QDEFSDVSEE
+411 SDEFD
-421 SLATIISEAKSEF
+421 
-434 SEENE
+434 EEN
-439 EALTETEGVTKEET
+439 TEIE
-453 LEEIPGEAAE
+453 
-463 DSFEEKP
+463 
-470 EEAEEEAEEEIPA
+470 
-483 EADEEI
+483 
-489 AEEAAEDIA
+489 EEAAEVPAEETVAEEVAEAAVTEEAEIIP
-498 DEDTIEEA
+498 ESIEEILDTP
-506 AEEEE
+506 
-511 SEEEPEESDTIPF
+511 EEEPEA
-524 TEDIS
+524 
-529 EEAAAINSE
+529 EEVKENAEEIE
-538 PSADATKVIPEIKEE
+538 GATKVIPD
-553 MLSKSRDEEDEED
+553 LSKEITEESASDVNESTEKSDITEGQEESK
-566 EEESEAEEGEES
+566 ETEESEEGS
-578 EDKED
+578 D

-596 IKDLSPEE
+596 VKDLSPEE

-635 NVIITTDNTE
+635 NVIITTDNAD

-650 AKAIVKFVKFADV
+650 AKSIVKFVKFADV
-663 NFSGAMSRISAV
+663 NFSGAMSSISAT
-675 DFNVKNVAEILDRLN
+675 DFNNKNVIDILDRLS
-690 NGALVITDANRLSNN
+690 NGALVITEANKLSNN

-719 GILIFLVDTRAEIK
+719 GILIFLIDSRAEIK
-733 KLVNRQR
+733 KLVSRQR

-775 DDGFANMAFH
+775 DEGFANMAFH

-801 EVKGIVDEAIENNKK
+801 EVKQIVDEAIDNNKG
-816 RRISNVFRK
+816 RRVSNLFRK
-825 MSKNYVDENGMVM
+825 MSKNLSDENGMIM
-838 LREKDFD
+838 LREKDFE

>member
-15 KLMKSGRYNDA
+15 RLMKAGRYNDA
-26 VYLVDK
+26 VFLVDK
-32 VDWRKEDDIKRL
+32 VDWRKEEDIKRL
-44 IQAAEAYRRTR
+44 TQAAEAYRRTR

-110 HYDALKYKRA
+110 HYDALKYKRS
-120 LAYDLPVMEKI
+120 LAYDLPVTEKI
-131 DILVELKKKEP
+131 DILVDLKRKEP

-171 VLLFGDDGKYARK
+171 ILLFGDDGKFARK
-184 ALELKK
+184 SLELKK
-190 GCVPL
+190 SCVPL
-195 TDEQEALLRRLSL
+195 TQEQETLLRKLSL
-208 GINNREET
+208 GDRGEERP
-216 GNSNNVKL
+216 GSGNVKI

-238 LARDIQTLKSEDG
+238 LAKDIQTLKSEEG
-251 VPVQK
+251 GAPVRRK
-256 KKKPEFHTKSL
+256 RPEFHTKSL
-267 EQTVPPSSQEVFF
+267 EQTIPPSTQEVFF
-280 SDKTSDI
+280 SDKTEDI
-287 SFTQYDMPQS
+287 SFTQYDLATS
-297 DPDMHEVKPPK
+297 KAADIREVRAPK
-308 RERNSELEKM
+308 KRNPELEEM
-318 GDHLYSEP
+318 GEHLYSKS
-326 DGQIAFNDMAFD
+326 DGQISFTDIEFDESD
-338 DEDPSQVPG
+338 DEQAPG

-365 TENLRKSIHADVV
+365 TQNLRKSIHADVV

-389 EETAEEETEEEP
+389 EDTYEEPEEEP

-411 QDEFSDVSEE
+411 DDEFAEETVEENVETEE
-421 SLATIISEAKSEF
+421 SATDLIPEDI
-434 SEENE
+434 EE
-439 EALTETEGVTKEET
+439 V
-453 LEEIPGEAAE
+453 LEEGGEQI
-463 DSFEEKP
+463 
-470 EEAEEEAEEEIPA
+470 EEEI
-483 EADEEI
+483 EQETDEEI
-489 AEEAAEDIA
+489 AEASEAASEDI
-498 DEDTIEEA
+498 
-506 AEEEE
+506 
-511 SEEEPEESDTIPF
+511 EEPETEESGENVNDSASESDITK
-524 TEDIS
+524 EQSDS
-529 EEAAAINSE
+529 DQNEKEEAS
-538 PSADATKVIPEIKEE
+538 
-553 MLSKSRDEEDEED
+553 
-566 EEESEAEEGEES
+566 
-578 EDKED
+578 

-588 EDEKEEEG
+588 EEKEHEG
-596 IKDLSPEE
+596 VKDLSPEE

-622 NALENISLAAYVG
+622 NALENISLASYVG

-650 AKAIVKFVKFADV
+650 AKSIVKFVKFADV
-663 NFSGAMSRISAV
+663 NFSGAMSSISAG
-675 DFNVKNVAEILDRLN
+675 DFNNKNIPEILDRLN
-690 NGALVITDANRLSNN
+690 NGALAITEANKLSNN

-719 GILIFLVDTRAEIK
+719 GILIFLIDSRAEIK
-733 KLVNRQR
+733 KLVSRQR

-745 FNIKIDVI
+745 FNIRIDII
-753 AMSEAAL
+753 AMSEASL

-775 DDGFANMAFH
+775 DEGFANMAFH

-801 EVKGIVDEAIENNKK
+801 EVKGIVDEAIDNNKK
-816 RRISNVFRK
+816 RTVSNLFRK
-825 MSKNYVDENGMVM
+825 ISKKMSDENGMIM
-838 LREKDFD
+838 LREKDFE

>member
-1 MDKSDSRLHCEQIE
+1 
-15 KLMKSGRYNDA
+15 MKAGRYNDA

-32 VDWRKEDDIKRL
+32 VDWRKEEDIKRL

-95 VYLDRYQSMTDKSDW
+95 VYLDRYQSMTDRSDW

-120 LAYDLPVMEKI
+120 LAYDLPVTEKI

-147 RFELAKLYN
+147 RYELAKLYN

-171 VLLFGDDGKYARK
+171 VLLFGDDGKYAK
-184 ALELKK
+184 KSLELKRS
-190 GCVPL
+190 CVPL
-195 TDEQEALLRRLSL
+195 TEEQELLLRKLSL
-208 GINNREET
+208 GIGDGESSESS
-216 GNSNNVKL
+216 GNVKL
-224 MNTMDMSALNLESS
+224 MNTMDMSALNLQNN
-238 LARDIQTLKSEDG
+238 LAKDIQTLKSEDD
-251 VPVQK
+251 VPVRRK
-256 KKKPEFHTKSL
+256 RPEFNTKSL
-267 EQTVPPSSQEVFF
+267 EQTVPPSMQEVFF
-280 SDKTSDI
+280 SDKTADI
-287 SFTQYDMPQS
+287 SFTQYDMPTS
-297 DPDMHEVKPPK
+297 ADPDMKEVKPPK
-308 RERNSELEKM
+308 KKRNPELEKM
-318 GDHLYSEP
+318 GDRLYKDE
-326 DGQIAFNDMAFD
+326 DGQVSFSDASFD
-338 DEDPSQVPG
+338 DYEDDTIPG

-365 TENLRKSIHADVV
+365 TQNLRKSIHEDFI
-378 EQTGKIFEKKK
+378 ESTGKIFEKKK
-389 EETAEEETEEEP
+389 EVEEEPEEEP

-411 QDEFSDVSEE
+411 DDEFAEMSQESIEE
-421 SLATIISEAKSEF
+421 MISEAKSEMPEVILNEKPA
-434 SEENE
+434 EEPETDEPEFAEIEAE
-439 EALTETEGVTKEET
+439 EAVAAVVEE
-453 LEEIPGEAAE
+453 A
-463 DSFEEKP
+463 S
-470 EEAEEEAEEEIPA
+470 EEAEEVVDETAEEAEEVAEGDEIEFSEEVVDA
-483 EADEEI
+483 GEEEI
-489 AEEAAEDIA
+489 VA
-498 DEDTIEEA
+498 
-506 AEEEE
+506 
-511 SEEEPEESDTIPF
+511 SPEET
-524 TEDIS
+524 
-529 EEAAAINSE
+529 ALG
-538 PSADATKVIPEIKEE
+538 ATKVIPEIKEE
-553 MLSKSRDEEDEED
+553 MLAAPVKEEKVAKAEKEEVSEET
-566 EEESEAEEGEES
+566 EEEPE
-578 EDKED
+578 KED
-583 SYDEE
+583 TYDEE
-588 EDEKEEEG
+588 EDEKETEG
-596 IKDLSPEE
+596 VKDLSPEE

-635 NVIITTDNTE
+635 NVLITTDNTE

-650 AKAIVKFVKFADV
+650 AKSIVKFVKFADV
-663 NFSGAMSRISAV
+663 NFSGAMSRIDAT
-675 DFNVKNVAEILDRLN
+675 DFNVKNIPEILDRLN
-690 NGALVITDANRLSNN
+690 NGALVITDANKLSNN

-745 FNIKIDVI
+745 FNIKINVI

-791 QAGNHTVTIA
+791 QAGNHSVTIA
-801 EVKGIVDEAIENNKK
+801 EVKEIVDEAIENNKK
-816 RRISNVFRK
+816 RRVSNLFRK
-825 MSKNYVDENGMVM
+825 MSNNLIDENGMVM

>member
-15 KLMKSGRYNDA
+15 KFMKAGRYTDA
-26 VYLVDK
+26 VYLADK
-32 VDWRKEDDIKRL
+32 VDWRKEEDIKRL
-44 IQAAEAYRRTR
+44 IQAAEAYRRSR

-72 NNKKIVYLLC
+72 NNKKVVYLLC
-82 ETYFESKDVVTAQ
+82 ETYFESKDVVKAQ

-120 LAYDLPVMEKI
+120 LAYDLPVTEKI
-131 DILVELKKKEP
+131 DILVDLKRKEP

-163 CAAECDEL
+163 CGAECDEL
-171 VLLFGDDGKYARK
+171 VLLFGDDGKYAKK

-190 GCVPL
+190 TCIPL
-195 TDEQEALLRRLSL
+195 TGEQEALLRKLSL
-208 GINNREET
+208 GVRDEEENT
-216 GNSNNVKL
+216 GNGNVKI

-238 LARDIQTLKSEDG
+238 LAKDIQSLKSEEDT
-251 VPVQK
+251 PVK
-256 KKKPEFHTKSL
+256 KKRKEFHTKSL
-267 EQTVPPSSQEVFF
+267 EQTIPPSTQEIFF
-280 SDKTSDI
+280 SDKTEDI
-287 SFTQYDMPQS
+287 SFTQYDISTSKAADIREVQS
-297 DPDMHEVKPPK
+297 PK
-308 RERNSELEKM
+308 KKRNPELEEM
-318 GDHLYSEP
+318 GEHLYSKS
-326 DGQIAFNDMAFD
+326 DGQISFSDTAI
-338 DEDPSQVPG
+338 DEPEDKQAPG

-365 TENLRKSIHADVV
+365 TQNLKKSIHADVV

-389 EETAEEETEEEP
+389 EDTYEEPEEEP

-411 QDEFSDVSEE
+411 SDEFDEE
-421 SLATIISEAKSEF
+421 EPAA
-434 SEENE
+434 
-439 EALTETEGVTKEET
+439 VEET
-453 LEEIPGEAAE
+453 V
-463 DSFEEKP
+463 
-470 EEAEEEAEEEIPA
+470 
-483 EADEEI
+483 EEI
-489 AEEAAEDIA
+489 AEEIKEAENVTEENEVQEA
-498 DEDTIEEA
+498 ETPVED
-506 AEEEE
+506 AEETDEALMQEIQAVEEEKEEEEIQEISGETKVIPDIDEILDESSSNTNENTEKSDITNGQEDSKENEE
-511 SEEEPEESDTIPF
+511 SEEEG
-524 TEDIS
+524 
-529 EEAAAINSE
+529 
-538 PSADATKVIPEIKEE
+538 SA
-553 MLSKSRDEEDEED
+553 
-566 EEESEAEEGEES
+566 
-578 EDKED
+578 

-596 IKDLSPEE
+596 VKDLSPEE

-635 NVIITTDNTE
+635 NVIITTDNTD

-650 AKAIVKFVKFADV
+650 AKSIVKFVKFADV
-663 NFSGAMSRISAV
+663 NFSGAMSSISAS
-675 DFNVKNVAEILDRLN
+675 DFNNKNIIEVLDRLS
-690 NGALVITDANRLSNN
+690 NGALVITEANKLSNN

-719 GILIFLVDTRAEIK
+719 GILIFLIDSRAEIK
-733 KLVNRQR
+733 KLVSRQR

-745 FNIKIDVI
+745 FNIKIDII

-775 DDGFANMAFH
+775 DEGFANMAFH

-801 EVKGIVDEAIENNKK
+801 EVKEIVDEAIDNNKG
-816 RRISNVFRK
+816 RRVSNLFRK
-825 MSKNYVDENGMVM
+825 MSKNLSDENGMIM
-838 LREKDFD
+838 LREKDFE

>member
-15 KLMKSGRYNDA
+15 KLMKAGRYNDA

-32 VDWRKEDDIKRL
+32 VDWRKEEDIKRL

-95 VYLDRYQSMTDKSDW
+95 VYLDRYQSMTDRSDW

-120 LAYDLPVMEKI
+120 LAYDLPVTEKI
-131 DILVELKKKEP
+131 DILVDLKKKEP

-147 RFELAKLYN
+147 RYELAKLYN

-171 VLLFGDDGKYARK
+171 VLLFGDDGKYAK
-184 ALELKK
+184 KSLELKRS
-190 GCVPL
+190 CVPL
-195 TDEQEALLRRLSL
+195 TEEQELLLRKLSL
-208 GINNREET
+208 GIGDGESSESS
-216 GNSNNVKL
+216 GNVKL
-224 MNTMDMSALNLESS
+224 MNTMDMSALNLQNN
-238 LARDIQTLKSEDG
+238 LAKDIQTLKSEDD
-251 VPVQK
+251 VPVRRK
-256 KKKPEFHTKSL
+256 RPEFNTKSL
-267 EQTVPPSSQEVFF
+267 EQTVPPSMQEVFF
-280 SDKTSDI
+280 SDKTADI
-287 SFTQYDMPQS
+287 SFTQYDMPTS
-297 DPDMHEVKPPK
+297 ADPDMKEVKPPK
-308 RERNSELEKM
+308 KKRNPELEKM
-318 GDHLYSEP
+318 GDRLYKDE
-326 DGQIAFNDMAFD
+326 DGQVSFSDASFD
-338 DEDPSQVPG
+338 DYEDDTIPG

-365 TENLRKSIHADVV
+365 TQNLRKSIHEDFI
-378 EQTGKIFEKKK
+378 ESTGKIFEKKK
-389 EETAEEETEEEP
+389 EVEEEPEEEP

-411 QDEFSDVSEE
+411 DDEFAEMSQESIEE
-421 SLATIISEAKSEF
+421 MISEAKSEMPEVILNEKPAEEPETDEPEF
-434 SEENE
+434 AEIEAEEAVAAVVEEASEETE
-439 EALTETEGVTKEET
+439 EVVDET
-453 LEEIPGEAAE
+453 A
-463 DSFEEKP
+463 
-470 EEAEEEAEEEIPA
+470 EEAEEVAEGDEIEFSEEVVDAGEEEIVA
-483 EADEEI
+483 
-489 AEEAAEDIA
+489 
-498 DEDTIEEA
+498 
-506 AEEEE
+506 
-511 SEEEPEESDTIPF
+511 SPEET
-524 TEDIS
+524 
-529 EEAAAINSE
+529 ALG
-538 PSADATKVIPEIKEE
+538 ATKVIPEIKEE
-553 MLSKSRDEEDEED
+553 MLATPVKEEKAAKAEKEEVSEET
-566 EEESEAEEGEES
+566 EEEPE
-578 EDKED
+578 KED
-583 SYDEE
+583 TYDEE
-588 EDEKEEEG
+588 EDEKETEG
-596 IKDLSPEE
+596 VKDLSPEE

-635 NVIITTDNTE
+635 NVLITTDNTE

-650 AKAIVKFVKFADV
+650 AKSIVKFVKFADV
-663 NFSGAMSRISAV
+663 NFSGAMSRIDAT
-675 DFNVKNVAEILDRLN
+675 DFNVKNIPEILDRLN
-690 NGALVITDANRLSNN
+690 NGALVITDANKLSNN

-791 QAGNHTVTIA
+791 QAGNHSVTIA
-801 EVKGIVDEAIENNKK
+801 EVKEIVDEAIENNKK
-816 RRISNVFRK
+816 RRVSNLFRK
-825 MSKNYVDENGMVM
+825 MSNNLIDENGMVM

>member
-15 KLMKSGRYNDA
+15 KLMKAGRYNDA

-32 VDWRKEDDIKRL
+32 VDWRKEEDIKRL

-95 VYLDRYQSMTDKSDW
+95 VYLDRYQNMTDRSDW

-120 LAYDLPVMEKI
+120 LAYDLPVTEKS
-131 DILVELKKKEP
+131 DILVDLKKKEP

-147 RFELAKLYN
+147 RYELAKLYH

-171 VLLFGDDGKYARK
+171 VLLFGDDGKYAK
-184 ALELKK
+184 KSLELKRS
-190 GCVPL
+190 CVPL
-195 TDEQEALLRRLSL
+195 TEEQELLLRKLSL
-208 GINNREET
+208 GISDGDSSESS
-216 GNSNNVKL
+216 GNVKL
-224 MNTMDMSALNLESS
+224 MNTMDMSALNLQNS
-238 LARDIQTLKSEDG
+238 LAKDIQTLKSEDD
-251 VPVQK
+251 VPVRRK
-256 KKKPEFHTKSL
+256 RPEFNTKSL
-267 EQTVPPSSQEVFF
+267 EQTVPPSTQEVFF

-287 SFTQYDMPQS
+287 SFTQYDLPKSS
-297 DPDMHEVKPPK
+297 DPDMKEVKAPK
-308 RERNSELEKM
+308 NKRNPELEEM
-318 GDHLYSEP
+318 GDHLYKDE
-326 DGQIAFNDMAFD
+326 DGQVSFTDASYD
-338 DEDPSQVPG
+338 DFEDDKIPG

-354 LSDWSKIKERN
+354 LSDWSKIKEKN
-365 TENLRKSIHADVV
+365 TQNLRKSIHEDFV
-378 EQTGKIFEKKK
+378 ESTGKIFEKKK
-389 EETAEEETEEEP
+389 EAEEEIEEEP

-411 QDEFSDVSEE
+411 DDEFSEMSQE
-421 SLATIISEAKSEF
+421 SIEAMISEAKSEMPEVELNEKPIEEPETEEPEF
-434 SEENE
+434 AELDANEAVAAVSEETAE
-439 EALTETEGVTKEET
+439 EET
-453 LEEIPGEAAE
+453 LEEAEAEVAE
-463 DSFEEKP
+463 TA
-470 EEAEEEAEEEIPA
+470 EEATEEIEEPVLTEEILGSEEEEEAEA
-483 EADEEI
+483 
-489 AEEAAEDIA
+489 
-498 DEDTIEEA
+498 
-506 AEEEE
+506 
-511 SEEEPEESDTIPF
+511 SPEETAD
-524 TEDIS
+524 
-529 EEAAAINSE
+529 
-538 PSADATKVIPEIKEE
+538 DATKVIPEIKEE
-553 MLSKSRDEEDEED
+553 MLAAPVSEEKAEKAEETT
-566 EEESEAEEGEES
+566 EATEESE
-578 EDKED
+578 KED

-588 EDEKEEEG
+588 EDEKETEG
-596 IKDLSPEE
+596 VKDLSPEE

-635 NVIITTDNTE
+635 NVLITTDNTE

-650 AKAIVKFVKFADV
+650 AKSIVKFVKFADV
-663 NFSGAMSRISAV
+663 NFSGAMSRIDAT
-675 DFNVKNVAEILDRLN
+675 DFNVKNIPEILNRLN
-690 NGALVITDANRLSNN
+690 NGALVITDANKLSNN

-745 FNIKIDVI
+745 FNIKIDII

-791 QAGNHTVTIA
+791 QAGNHSVTIA
-801 EVKGIVDEAIENNKK
+801 EVKEIVDEAIENNKK
-816 RRISNVFRK
+816 RRVSNLFRK
-825 MSKNYVDENGMVM
+825 MSNNLIDENGMVM

>member
-15 KLMKSGRYNDA
+15 KLMKAGRYNDA

-32 VDWRKEDDIKRL
+32 VDWRKEEDIKRL

-95 VYLDRYQSMTDKSDW
+95 VYLDRYQSMTDRSDW

-120 LAYDLPVMEKI
+120 LAYDLPVTEKI

-147 RFELAKLYN
+147 RYELAKLYN

-171 VLLFGDDGKYARK
+171 VLLFGDDGKYAK
-184 ALELKK
+184 KSLELKRS
-190 GCVPL
+190 CVPL
-195 TDEQEALLRRLSL
+195 TEEQELLLRKLSL
-208 GINNREET
+208 GIGDGESSESS
-216 GNSNNVKL
+216 GNVKL
-224 MNTMDMSALNLESS
+224 MNTMDMSALNLQNN
-238 LARDIQTLKSEDG
+238 LAKDIQTLKSEDD
-251 VPVQK
+251 VPVRRK
-256 KKKPEFHTKSL
+256 RPEFNTKSL
-267 EQTVPPSSQEVFF
+267 EQTVPPSMQEVFF
-280 SDKTSDI
+280 SDKTADI
-287 SFTQYDMPQS
+287 SFTQYDMPTS
-297 DPDMHEVKPPK
+297 ADPDMKEVKPPK
-308 RERNSELEKM
+308 KKRNPELEKM
-318 GDHLYSEP
+318 GDRLYKDE
-326 DGQIAFNDMAFD
+326 DGQVSFSDASFD
-338 DEDPSQVPG
+338 DYEDDTIPG

-365 TENLRKSIHADVV
+365 TQNLRKSIHEDFI
-378 EQTGKIFEKKK
+378 ESTGKIFEKKK
-389 EETAEEETEEEP
+389 EVEEEPEEEP

-411 QDEFSDVSEE
+411 DDEFAEMSQESIEE
-421 SLATIISEAKSEF
+421 MISEAKSEMPEVILNEKPA
-434 SEENE
+434 EEPETDEPEFAEIEAE
-439 EALTETEGVTKEET
+439 EAVAAVVEE
-453 LEEIPGEAAE
+453 A
-463 DSFEEKP
+463 S
-470 EEAEEEAEEEIPA
+470 EEAEEVVDETAEEAEEVAEGDEIEFSEEVVDA
-483 EADEEI
+483 GEEEI
-489 AEEAAEDIA
+489 VA
-498 DEDTIEEA
+498 
-506 AEEEE
+506 
-511 SEEEPEESDTIPF
+511 SPEET
-524 TEDIS
+524 
-529 EEAAAINSE
+529 ALG
-538 PSADATKVIPEIKEE
+538 ATKVIPEIKEE
-553 MLSKSRDEEDEED
+553 MLAAPVKEEKVAKAEKEEVSEET
-566 EEESEAEEGEES
+566 EEEPE
-578 EDKED
+578 KED
-583 SYDEE
+583 TYDEE
-588 EDEKEEEG
+588 EDEKETEG
-596 IKDLSPEE
+596 VKDLSPEE

-635 NVIITTDNTE
+635 NVLITTDNTE

-650 AKAIVKFVKFADV
+650 AKSIVKFVKFADV
-663 NFSGAMSRISAV
+663 NFSGAMSRIDAT
-675 DFNVKNVAEILDRLN
+675 DFNVKNIPEILDRLN
-690 NGALVITDANRLSNN
+690 NGALVITDANKLSNN

-745 FNIKIDVI
+745 FNIKINVI

-791 QAGNHTVTIA
+791 QAGNHSVTIA
-801 EVKGIVDEAIENNKK
+801 EVKEIVDEAIENNKK
-816 RRISNVFRK
+816 RRVSNLFRK
-825 MSKNYVDENGMVM
+825 MSNNLIDENGMVM

>member
-15 KLMKSGRYNDA
+15 KFMRAGRYTDA
-26 VYLVDK
+26 VYLADK
-32 VDWRKEDDIKRL
+32 VDWRKEEDIKRL
-44 IQAAEAYRRTR
+44 IQAAEAYRRSR

-72 NNKKIVYLLC
+72 NNKKVVYLLC

-120 LAYDLPVMEKI
+120 LAYDLPVTEKI
-131 DILVELKKKEP
+131 DILVELKRKEP

-163 CAAECDEL
+163 CGAECDEL
-171 VLLFGDDGKYARK
+171 ILLFGDDGKFAKK

-190 GCVPL
+190 TCLPL
-195 TDEQEALLRRLSL
+195 TSDQESLLRKLNL
-208 GINNREET
+208 GVRDDEGNT
-216 GNSNNVKL
+216 GNGNVKM
-224 MNTMDMSALNLESS
+224 MNTMDMSVLNLESS
-238 LARDIQTLKSEDG
+238 LAKDIQNLKSEED
-251 VPVQK
+251 VPVKRK
-256 KKKPEFHTKSL
+256 KAEFHTKSL
-267 EQTVPPSSQEVFF
+267 EQTIPPSTQEIFF
-280 SDKTSDI
+280 SDKTEDI
-287 SFTQYDMPQS
+287 SFTQYDIS
-297 DPDMHEVKPPK
+297 TSKAADIREVKSPVKKK
-308 RERNSELEKM
+308 RNPELEEM
-318 GDHLYSEP
+318 GEHLYSKS
-326 DGQIAFNDMAFD
+326 DGQISFSDTAV
-338 DEDPSQVPG
+338 DESEDKQAPG

-365 TENLRKSIHADVV
+365 TQNLKKSIHADVV

-389 EETAEEETEEEP
+389 EDTYEEPEEEP

-411 QDEFSDVSEE
+411 SDEFD
-421 SLATIISEAKSEF
+421 
-434 SEENE
+434 EEN
-439 EALTETEGVTKEET
+439 TEIE
-453 LEEIPGEAAE
+453 
-463 DSFEEKP
+463 
-470 EEAEEEAEEEIPA
+470 
-483 EADEEI
+483 
-489 AEEAAEDIA
+489 EEAAEVPAEETVAEEVAEAAVTEESEVIP
-498 DEDTIEEA
+498 ESIEEILDTP
-506 AEEEE
+506 
-511 SEEEPEESDTIPF
+511 EEEPEAEE
-524 TEDIS
+524 TEEKA
-529 EEAAAINSE
+529 EEIE
-538 PSADATKVIPEIKEE
+538 GATKVIPD
-553 MLSKSRDEEDEED
+553 LSKEITEESASDVNESTEKSDITEGQEESK
-566 EEESEAEEGEES
+566 ETEESEEGS
-578 EDKED
+578 D

-596 IKDLSPEE
+596 VKDLSPEE

-635 NVIITTDNTE
+635 NVIITTDNAD

-650 AKAIVKFVKFADV
+650 AKSIVKFVKFADV
-663 NFSGAMSRISAV
+663 NFSGAMSSISAT
-675 DFNVKNVAEILDRLN
+675 DFNNKNVIDILDRLS
-690 NGALVITDANRLSNN
+690 NGALVITEANKLSNN

-719 GILIFLVDTRAEIK
+719 GILIFLIDSRAEIK
-733 KLVNRQR
+733 KLVSRQR

-775 DDGFANMAFH
+775 DEGFANMAFH

-801 EVKGIVDEAIENNKK
+801 EVKQIVDEAIDNNKG
-816 RRISNVFRK
+816 RRVSNLFRK
-825 MSKNYVDENGMVM
+825 MSKNLSDENGMIM
-838 LREKDFD
+838 LREKDFE

>member
-15 KLMKSGRYNDA
+15 KFMRAGRYTDA
-26 VYLVDK
+26 VYLADK
-32 VDWRKEDDIKRL
+32 VDWRKEEDIKRL
-44 IQAAEAYRRTR
+44 IQAAEAYRRSR

-72 NNKKIVYLLC
+72 NNKKVVYLLC

-120 LAYDLPVMEKI
+120 LAYDLPVTEKI
-131 DILVELKKKEP
+131 DILVDLKRKEP

-163 CAAECDEL
+163 CGAECDEL

-190 GCVPL
+190 SCIPL
-195 TDEQEALLRRLSL
+195 TSEQESLLRKLSL
-208 GINNREET
+208 GVRDDDENT
-216 GNSNNVKL
+216 GNGNVKI
-224 MNTMDMSALNLESS
+224 MNTMDMSTLNLESS
-238 LARDIQTLKSEDG
+238 LAKDIQTLKSEEDT
-251 VPVQK
+251 PVK
-256 KKKPEFHTKSL
+256 RKRKEFHTKSL
-267 EQTVPPSSQEVFF
+267 EQTIPPSTQEIFF
-280 SDKTSDI
+280 SDKTEDI
-287 SFTQYDMPQS
+287 SFTQYDISTSKAADIREVQS
-297 DPDMHEVKPPK
+297 PK
-308 RERNSELEKM
+308 KKRNPELEEM
-318 GDHLYSEP
+318 GEHLYSKS
-326 DGQIAFNDMAFD
+326 DGQISFSDTAV
-338 DEDPSQVPG
+338 DESEDGQAPG

-365 TENLRKSIHADVV
+365 TQNLKKSIHADVV

-389 EETAEEETEEEP
+389 EDTYEEPEEEP
-401 GSIWKEVADL
+401 GSIWKEVAEL
-411 QDEFSDVSEE
+411 TDEFDEEENETLEEVSEE
-421 SLATIISEAKSEF
+421 NIQSTISDTKDLSKA
-434 SEENE
+434 E
-439 EALTETEGVTKEET
+439 EAMEEVEETEEEITEEAEEELAEEAEET
-453 LEEIPGEAAE
+453 LEEE
-463 DSFEEKP
+463 SEEI
-470 EEAEEEAEEEIPA
+470 EAEEES
-483 EADEEI
+483 
-489 AEEAAEDIA
+489 
-498 DEDTIEEA
+498 
-506 AEEEE
+506 EEEE
-511 SEEEPEESDTIPF
+511 SEEIETEEETAGNTDLAG
-524 TEDIS
+524 E
-529 EEAAAINSE
+529 
-538 PSADATKVIPEIKEE
+538 TKVIPDIEEILEESDADANENAEKSDINNGQEDSKEN
-553 MLSKSRDEEDEED
+553 
-566 EEESEAEEGEES
+566 EESEAGNA
-578 EDKED
+578 

-596 IKDLSPEE
+596 VKDLSPEE

-635 NVIITTDNTE
+635 NVIITTDNTD

-650 AKAIVKFVKFADV
+650 AKSIVKFVKFADV
-663 NFSGAMSRISAV
+663 NFSGAMSSISAV
-675 DFNVKNVAEILDRLN
+675 DFNNKNVIEVLDRLN
-690 NGALVITDANRLSNN
+690 NGALVITEANKLSNN

-719 GILIFLVDTRAEIK
+719 GILIFLVDSRAEIK

-745 FNIKIDVI
+745 FNIKIDII

-775 DDGFANMAFH
+775 DEGFANMAFH

-801 EVKGIVDEAIENNKK
+801 EVKEIVDEAIDNNKG
-816 RRISNVFRK
+816 RRVSNLFRK
-825 MSKNYVDENGMVM
+825 MSKNLSDENGMIM
-838 LREKDFD
+838 LREKDFE

>member
-15 KLMKSGRYNDA
+15 KLMKAGRYNDA

-32 VDWRKEDDIKRL
+32 VDWRKEEDIKRL

-95 VYLDRYQSMTDKSDW
+95 VYLDRYQSMTDRSDW

-120 LAYDLPVMEKI
+120 LAYDLPVTEKI
-131 DILVELKKKEP
+131 DILVDLKKKEP

-147 RFELAKLYN
+147 RYELAKLYN

-171 VLLFGDDGKYARK
+171 VLLFGDDGKYAK
-184 ALELKK
+184 KSLELKRS
-190 GCVPL
+190 CVPL
-195 TDEQEALLRRLSL
+195 TEEQELLLRKLSL
-208 GINNREET
+208 GIGDGESSESS
-216 GNSNNVKL
+216 GNVKL
-224 MNTMDMSALNLESS
+224 MNTMDMSALNLQNN
-238 LARDIQTLKSEDG
+238 LAKDIQTLKSEDD
-251 VPVQK
+251 VPVRRK
-256 KKKPEFHTKSL
+256 RPEFNTKSL
-267 EQTVPPSSQEVFF
+267 EQTVPPSMQEVFF
-280 SDKTSDI
+280 SDKTADI
-287 SFTQYDMPQS
+287 SFTQYDMPTS
-297 DPDMHEVKPPK
+297 ADPDMKEVKPPK
-308 RERNSELEKM
+308 KKRNPELEKM
-318 GDHLYSEP
+318 GDRLYKDE
-326 DGQIAFNDMAFD
+326 DGQVSFSDASFD
-338 DEDPSQVPG
+338 DYEDDTIPG

-365 TENLRKSIHADVV
+365 TQNLRKSIHEDFI
-378 EQTGKIFEKKK
+378 ESTGKIFEKKK
-389 EETAEEETEEEP
+389 EVEEEPEEEP

-411 QDEFSDVSEE
+411 DDEFAEMSQESIEE
-421 SLATIISEAKSEF
+421 MISEAKSEMPEVILNEKPAEEPETDEPEF
-434 SEENE
+434 AEIEAEEAVAAVVEEASEETE
-439 EALTETEGVTKEET
+439 EVVDET
-453 LEEIPGEAAE
+453 A
-463 DSFEEKP
+463 
-470 EEAEEEAEEEIPA
+470 EEAEEVAEGDEIEFSEEVVDAGEEEIVA
-483 EADEEI
+483 
-489 AEEAAEDIA
+489 
-498 DEDTIEEA
+498 
-506 AEEEE
+506 
-511 SEEEPEESDTIPF
+511 SPEETVDG
-524 TEDIS
+524 
-529 EEAAAINSE
+529 
-538 PSADATKVIPEIKEE
+538 ATKVIPEIKEE
-553 MLSKSRDEEDEED
+553 MLAAPVKEEKAAKAEKEEVSEET
-566 EEESEAEEGEES
+566 EEEPE
-578 EDKED
+578 KED
-583 SYDEE
+583 TYDEE
-588 EDEKEEEG
+588 EDEKETEG
-596 IKDLSPEE
+596 VKDLSPEE

-635 NVIITTDNTE
+635 NVLITTDNTE

-650 AKAIVKFVKFADV
+650 AKSIVKFVKFADV
-663 NFSGAMSRISAV
+663 NFSGAMSRIDAT
-675 DFNVKNVAEILDRLN
+675 DFNVKNIPEILDRLN
-690 NGALVITDANRLSNN
+690 NGALVITDANKLSNN

-791 QAGNHTVTIA
+791 QAGNHSVTIA
-801 EVKGIVDEAIENNKK
+801 EVKEIVDEAIENNKK
-816 RRISNVFRK
+816 RRVSNLFRK
-825 MSKNYVDENGMVM
+825 MSNNLIDENGMVM

>member
-15 KLMKSGRYNDA
+15 KFMRAGRYTDA
-26 VYLVDK
+26 VYLADK

-44 IQAAEAYRRTR
+44 IQAAEAYRRSR

-72 NNKKIVYLLC
+72 NNKKVVYLLC

-120 LAYDLPVMEKI
+120 LAYDLPVTEKI
-131 DILVELKKKEP
+131 DILVELKRKEP

-163 CAAECDEL
+163 CGAECDEL

-190 GCVPL
+190 SCIPL
-195 TDEQEALLRRLSL
+195 TAEQESLLRRLSL
-208 GINNREET
+208 GVRDDDENT
-216 GNSNNVKL
+216 GNGNVKI
-224 MNTMDMSALNLESS
+224 MNTMDMSTLNLESS
-238 LARDIQTLKSEDG
+238 LAKDIQTLKSEEDA
-251 VPVQK
+251 PVK
-256 KKKPEFHTKSL
+256 RKRKEFHTKSL
-267 EQTVPPSSQEVFF
+267 EQTIPPSTQEIFF
-280 SDKTSDI
+280 SDKTEDI
-287 SFTQYDMPQS
+287 SFTQYDISTSKAADIREVQS
-297 DPDMHEVKPPK
+297 PK
-308 RERNSELEKM
+308 KKRNPELEEM
-318 GDHLYSEP
+318 GEHLYSKS
-326 DGQIAFNDMAFD
+326 DGQISFSDTAI
-338 DEDPSQVPG
+338 DESEDKQAPG

-365 TENLRKSIHADVV
+365 TQNLRKSIHADVV

-389 EETAEEETEEEP
+389 EDTYEEPEEEP
-401 GSIWKEVADL
+401 GSIWKEVAELD
-411 QDEFSDVSEE
+411 DEFDEEEPETVEEVSKENIQSTISD
-421 SLATIISEAKSEF
+421 TQDI
-434 SEENE
+434 
-439 EALTETEGVTKEET
+439 
-453 LEEIPGEAAE
+453 
-463 DSFEEKP
+463 
-470 EEAEEEAEEEIPA
+470 EEAEAVIE
-483 EADEEI
+483 DEE
-489 AEEAAEDIA
+489 
-498 DEDTIEEA
+498 TEEA
-506 AEEEE
+506 AEETEEDNIEDTQEAEDTEDTEDALSEEASDETATEEENVENSDFAGETKVIPDINEILEESDSDANENAENSDINNGQEENKENEE
-511 SEEEPEESDTIPF
+511 SEEGN
-524 TEDIS
+524 
-529 EEAAAINSE
+529 A
-538 PSADATKVIPEIKEE
+538 
-553 MLSKSRDEEDEED
+553 
-566 EEESEAEEGEES
+566 
-578 EDKED
+578 

-596 IKDLSPEE
+596 VKDLSPEE

-635 NVIITTDNTE
+635 NVIITTDNTD

-650 AKAIVKFVKFADV
+650 AKSIVKFVKFADV
-663 NFSGAMSRISAV
+663 NFSGAMSSISAN
-675 DFNVKNVAEILDRLN
+675 DFNNKNVIEVLDRLN
-690 NGALVITDANRLSNN
+690 NGALVITEANKLSNN

-719 GILIFLVDTRAEIK
+719 GILLFLIDSRAEIK

-745 FNIKIDVI
+745 FNIKIDII

-775 DDGFANMAFH
+775 DEGFANMAFH

-801 EVKGIVDEAIENNKK
+801 EVKEIVDEAIDNNKG
-816 RRISNVFRK
+816 RRVSNLFRK
-825 MSKNYVDENGMVM
+825 MSKNLSDENGMIM
-838 LREKDFD
+838 LREKDFE

>member
-15 KLMKSGRYNDA
+15 KFMRAGRYTDA
-26 VYLVDK
+26 VYLADK
-32 VDWRKEDDIKRL
+32 VDWRKEEDIKRL
-44 IQAAEAYRRTR
+44 IQAAEAYRRSR
-55 RYDDAVNIL
+55 RYDDEVNIL
-64 KMAHNKKP
+64 KMAHNRKP
-72 NNKKIVYLLC
+72 NNKKVVYLLC

-120 LAYDLPVMEKI
+120 LAYDLPVTEKI
-131 DILVELKKKEP
+131 DILVELKRKEP

-163 CAAECDEL
+163 CGAECDEL
-171 VLLFGDDGKYARK
+171 ILLFGDDGKFAKK

-190 GCVPL
+190 TCLPL
-195 TDEQEALLRRLSL
+195 TSDQESLLRKLSL
-208 GINNREET
+208 GVRDDEGNT
-216 GNSNNVKL
+216 GNGNVKM
-224 MNTMDMSALNLESS
+224 MNTMDMSVLNLESS
-238 LARDIQTLKSEDG
+238 LAKDIQNLKSEED
-251 VPVQK
+251 VPVKRK
-256 KKKPEFHTKSL
+256 KAEFHTKSL
-267 EQTVPPSSQEVFF
+267 EQTIPPSTQEIFF
-280 SDKTSDI
+280 SDKTEDI
-287 SFTQYDMPQS
+287 SFTQYDIS
-297 DPDMHEVKPPK
+297 TSKAADIREVKSPVKKK
-308 RERNSELEKM
+308 RNPELEEM
-318 GDHLYSEP
+318 GEHLYSKS
-326 DGQIAFNDMAFD
+326 DGQISFSDTAV
-338 DEDPSQVPG
+338 DESEDKQAPG

-365 TENLRKSIHADVV
+365 TQNLKKSIHADVV

-389 EETAEEETEEEP
+389 EDTYEEPEEEP

-411 QDEFSDVSEE
+411 SDEFD
-421 SLATIISEAKSEF
+421 
-434 SEENE
+434 EEN
-439 EALTETEGVTKEET
+439 TEIE
-453 LEEIPGEAAE
+453 
-463 DSFEEKP
+463 
-470 EEAEEEAEEEIPA
+470 
-483 EADEEI
+483 
-489 AEEAAEDIA
+489 EEAAEISA
-498 DEDTIEEA
+498 EETVAEEVAEAAVTEEAEVIPESIEEILDTP
-506 AEEEE
+506 
-511 SEEEPEESDTIPF
+511 EEEPVAEEVK
-524 TEDIS
+524 ENA
-529 EEAAAINSE
+529 EEIE
-538 PSADATKVIPEIKEE
+538 GATKVIPD
-553 MLSKSRDEEDEED
+553 LSKEITEESASDVNESTEKSDITEGQEESK
-566 EEESEAEEGEES
+566 ETEESEEGS
-578 EDKED
+578 D

-596 IKDLSPEE
+596 VKDLSPEE

-635 NVIITTDNTE
+635 NVIITTDNAD

-650 AKAIVKFVKFADV
+650 AKSIVKFVKFADV
-663 NFSGAMSRISAV
+663 NFSGAMSSISAT
-675 DFNVKNVAEILDRLN
+675 DFNNKNVIDILDRLS
-690 NGALVITDANRLSNN
+690 NGALVITEANKLSNN

-719 GILIFLVDTRAEIK
+719 GILIFLIDSRAEIK
-733 KLVNRQR
+733 KLVSRQR

-775 DDGFANMAFH
+775 DEGFANMAFH

-801 EVKGIVDEAIENNKK
+801 EVKQIVDEAIDNNKG
-816 RRISNVFRK
+816 RRVSNLFRK
-825 MSKNYVDENGMVM
+825 MSKNLSDENGMIM
-838 LREKDFD
+838 LREKDFE